1 MKEFFKNILLV
12 SLPVFIVLF
21 LALEI
26 FVRFS
31 KEHVDIY
38 GLTGRAPM
46 TNPMAKWANVDAFAA
61 YTAKPGKYS
70 KGREGKTVNEAGFI
84 STPNVPLQKPENTI
98 RIVFLGGSS
107 TAGTGKNLKDEDTW
121 PWMVAENLR
130 EKLQGTGV
138 KIDFINAALS
148 GYSTFE
154 SYGKLW
160 SRLRFYNPDII
171 VVNHAWNEMYYF
183 NDKTA
188 ADPTSWK
195 RREDG
200 SWSVDNQA
208 TIMQIK
214 PHWVDP
220 FMDWSQVLARVRL
233 RFAEGVNGEAGDEE
247 ALSNSTLSSTYN
259 KRGLDIFRDNLKLI
273 EATTQSIG
281 ADLFV
286 LKQATLITPNTSAED
301 KARCRYDYH
310 GFDHNA
316 HVDAYNRVY
325 GVIEEEIDGEHVID
339 ATPVSGVSAY
349 FHDHVH
355 PTEKGAA
362 KIAEIV
368 SDRLYEAYFSK
379 IEEKNL
385 SDKDLQLTRNSY
397 GVSK

>member
-12 SLPVFIVLF
+12 SLPIFIVFF
-21 LALEI
+21 LALEVFI
-26 FVRFS
+26 RVS
-31 KEHVDIY
+31 KEHVDLAGI
-38 GLTGRAPM
+38 TGREPM
-46 TNPMAKWANVDAFAA
+46 TNPMSKWANVDAFAA
-61 YTAKPGKYS
+61 YSAKPGVYS
-70 KGREGKTVNEAGFI
+70 KGREGKSVNQAGFI
-84 STPNVPLQKPENTI
+84 STPEVPLQKPENTV

-107 TAGTGKNLKDEDTW
+107 TAGTGKNLNDEDTW
-121 PWMVAENLR
+121 PWLVAENLR
-130 EKLQGTGV
+130 EKLKGSDV
-138 KIDFINAALS
+138 KIDFINAGLS

-160 SRLRFYNPDII
+160 SRLRFYNPDIV

-183 NDKTA
+183 NDKIA

-195 RREDG
+195 KREDG

-220 FMDWSQVLARVRL
+220 FMGWSQALTRVRL

-247 ALSNSTLSSTYN
+247 ALSNSTLSNTYN
-259 KRGLDIFRDNLKLI
+259 KKGLEIFRENLKLI
-273 EATTQSIG
+273 EATTESIG

-286 LKQATLITPNTSAED
+286 MKQATLITPTTSEQD
-301 KARCRYDYH
+301 RARSRYDYH

-316 HVDAYNRVY
+316 HVDAYNRIY
-325 GVIEEEIDGEHVID
+325 DIIEEEVDEKYIID

-355 PTEKGAA
+355 PTEEGAE

-368 SDRLYEAYFSK
+368 SDQIYDVYFNNSPG
-379 IEEKNL
+379 
-385 SDKDLQLTRNSY
+385 KDLQLT
-397 GVSK
+397 KK